1 MTKHPIP
8 RVVPPVHAVSRGFTL
23 IEVMVAII
31 VIAVSVLGLAAML
44 GRVHTNAYGALLRT
58 DASIL
63 LTDMAE
69 RVMANRA
76 TVMNPLTTATYQAAI
91 DTDPDCANKPAA
103 AATATAVAALDL
115 WEFRCM
121 AKQSL
126 PAGKGS
132 VVPDAAIPP
141 ANVIITVQWDDSR
154 GGSGNGNDGKGRTT
168 QTLTQVVN
176 LK

>member
-1 MTKHPIP
+1 MCWSTPRLVTEVLKMTKHPTP

-44 GRVHTNAYGALLRT
+44 GVVHTNAYGALLRT

-76 TVMNPLTTATYQAAI
+76 TVMDPLTTSTYQVAI
-91 DTDPDCANKPAA
+91 GADLDCSAKP
-103 AATATAVAALDL
+103 TTVAALDL
-115 WEFRCM
+115 WQFRCM

-126 PAGKGS
+126 PSGDGS
-132 VVPDAAIPP
+132 VTASAT
-141 ANVIITVQWDDSR
+141 NVTITVQWDDSR
-154 GGSGNGNDGKGRTT
+154 GGHGSAT

-176 LK
+176 LQ

>member
-1 MTKHPIP
+1 MTRHPIP
-8 RVVPPVHAVSRGFTL
+8 RVVPPVHVASRGFTL
-23 IEVMVAII
+23 LEVMVAII
-31 VIAVSVLGLAAML
+31 VIAVSLLGLAAML

-69 RVMANRA
+69 RIMANRA
-76 TVMNPLTTATYQAAI
+76 TVMTAPTTYTVAMGAALACSTKPTVTAT
-91 DTDPDCANKPAA
+91 
-103 AATATAVAALDL
+103 VAEIDL
-115 WEFRCM
+115 WQFRCM

-126 PAGKGS
+126 PAGDGS
-132 VVPDAAIPP
+132 VAPDSATAPTQ
-141 ANVIITVQWDDSR
+141 VTITVQWDDSR
-154 GGSGNGNDGKGRTT
+154 GGNGNSP

>member
-1 MTKHPIP
+1 MMTRHPSARAVQ
-8 RVVPPVHAVSRGFTL
+8 RVHGVARGFTL
-23 IEVMVAII
+23 LEVLVAII

-76 TVMNPLTTATYQAAI
+76 NVMVAPTTYTVALA
-91 DTDPDCANKPAA
+91 
-103 AATATAVAALDL
+103 AALDCSTKPTTTVADLDL
-115 WEFRCM
+115 WQFRCM

-126 PAGKGS
+126 PAGDAS
-132 VVPDAAIPP
+132 VTPDAAIPP
-141 ANVIITVQWDDSR
+141 ANVTITVQWDDSR
-154 GGSGNGNDGKGRTT
+154 GGTGSPT

-176 LK
+176 LR

>member
-1 MTKHPIP
+1 
-8 RVVPPVHAVSRGFTL
+8 VPQARGVSRGFTL
-23 IEVMVAII
+23 LEVLVAVV

-69 RVMANRA
+69 RIMANRA
-76 TVMNPLTTATYQAAI
+76 NVVANPASYTSGDA
-91 DTDPDCANKPAA
+91 PDCSSANQPA
-103 AATATAVAALDL
+103 ATAVADRDL
-115 WEFRCM
+115 WQFRCM
-121 AKQSL
+121 AKLSL
-126 PAGKGS
+126 PSGDGT
-132 VVPDAAIPP
+132 VTPDAA
-141 ANVIITVQWDDSR
+141 ANPTKVTIDVQWDDSR
-154 GGSGNGNDGKGRTT
+154 GGNGSAT

>member
-1 MTKHPIP
+1 
-8 RVVPPVHAVSRGFTL
+8 
-23 IEVMVAII
+23 MVAII

-44 GRVHTNAYGALLRT
+44 GLVHTNAYGALLRT

-76 TVMNPLTTATYQAAI
+76 TVMAAPTTYKVALAA
-91 DTDPDCANKPAA
+91 DLDCSAA
-103 AATATAVAALDL
+103 ARPDAADVAALDI
-115 WEFRCM
+115 WQFRCM

-126 PAGKGS
+126 PAGDGS
-132 VVPDAAIPP
+132 VIPNADADPN
-141 ANVIITVQWDDSR
+141 NVTITVQWDDSR
-154 GGSGNGNDGKGRTT
+154 GGSGNGNDGKGSAT